1 MILSILLIA
10 RIASRPIQL
19 RRCCAPTREPTGL
32 RRPTQTLALLIHD
45 DDLAAALTPTAS
57 DTPYVPANARW
68 PRLVA

>member
-1 MILSILLIA
+1 MFQSVLLIA
-10 RIASRPIQL
+10 GTASRPIQL

-45 DDLAAALTPTAS
+45 ADLAAALTPTAAF
-57 DTPYVPANARW
+57 TPYVSANARW